1 MVARKLFVVQDTILI
16 KGRGVAALPGIVP
29 EGEERFRVGEPIILK
44 RPDGTELNWQIGGLE
59 LMHTPRPRGDI
70 VVLLQGLSKEDVPL
84 GTEIWSVDALALDR
98 SL

>member
-1 MVARKLFVVQDTILI
+1 MARKLFVVQDTIFI

-29 EGEERFRVGEPIILK
+29 EGDERFRVGDLIILK

-84 GTEIWSVDALALDR
+84 GTDIWSVDADGADA
-98 SL
+98 SQ